1 MTSKELSFHVL
12 QSTPSGDVCQA
23 IVRFENGFG
32 LSVLRGPGTLTTAD
46 RPYEAAVLEFSADGS
61 YTIIYPEFTRHDVLS
76 FLTEEQ
82 LSDCLSQVHSMKQGD
97 MTYAIVPQ
105 IYKNGPNN
113 QQDSSKLG
121 R

>member
-82 LSDCLSQVHSMKQGD
+82 LSECLSQVLSMQQG
-97 MTYAIVPQ
+97 T
-105 IYKNGPNN
+105 
-113 QQDSSKLG
+113 
-121 R
+121 